1 MVSSCFWS
9 CCVHLLDK
17 IISRKYIKHI
27 DMVGKKRYNNKNI
40 TKSIGIKGGVP

>member
-1 MVSSCFWS
+1 M
-9 CCVHLLDK
+9 DK